1 MNKNTSTVLIS
12 MILILMIITI
22 FVVLKIGGSVM
33 STLVGNNTKNTID
46 KNILNTTVAY
56 DNTSNNYVTNTISNT
71 TTNTVQTNTTNE
83 VVYVNNVSNSISIEN
98 TSVQNTSVQNTAAR
112 NEVSQPTRD
121 NEIKG
126 MYANTGIIAGLNGS
140 IQQAVITTDD
150 VFESFLTQY
159 NISRNISGISNYM
172 SESFFRTNNLG
183 IIYVPLEN
191 GQTFEI
197 EKQGESGGVLYVNLR
212 LNPPYTGNEK
222 TGGMLVLIELNK
234 NTTNL
239 QVTS

>member
-83 VVYVNNVSNSISIEN
+83 VVYVNNVSSS
-98 TSVQNTSVQNTAAR
+98 TCT
-112 NEVSQPTRD
+112 
-121 NEIKG
+121 
-126 MYANTGIIAGLNGS
+126 II
-140 IQQAVITTDD
+140 
-150 VFESFLTQY
+150 
-159 NISRNISGISNYM
+159 
-172 SESFFRTNNLG
+172 
-183 IIYVPLEN
+183 
-191 GQTFEI
+191 
-197 EKQGESGGVLYVNLR
+197 R
-212 LNPPYTGNEK
+212 LS
-222 TGGMLVLIELNK
+222 L
-234 NTTNL
+234 
-239 QVTS
+239 SAFS